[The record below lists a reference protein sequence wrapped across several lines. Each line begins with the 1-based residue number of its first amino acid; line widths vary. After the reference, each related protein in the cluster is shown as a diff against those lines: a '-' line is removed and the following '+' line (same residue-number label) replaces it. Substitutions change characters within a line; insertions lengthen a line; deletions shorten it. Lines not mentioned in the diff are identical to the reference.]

1 MSNDICDIT
10 DLDREICAHCHAD
23 SAPVAEPITA
33 PTVPGLYPDIPESV
47 YHGDPNSLSSTGV
60 RQLVKAGGPAKFN
73 GAVREDND
81 DFDLGTAAH
90 TLLLGTGAGIEVVDA
105 KTWQSAAAKAAKAK
119 ARTEGKVPL
128 LTKQYDVVKAMVDA
142 ALKQPEVAEL
152 FPGAPEGVAEMSAY
166 AMDPETWVML
176 RARFDYIVFGPDRR
190 VRVRDYKTSKDASPR
205 GFARSAV
212 DYGYY
217 VQAAHYWRVLE
228 ALGYVVDEF
237 ILLAQ
242 EKTPPYLTSLH
253 EFDRSALEAGDRIVT
268 AGARI
273 FAACR
278 ETGIWPGYGD
288 QTNVM
293 SLPSW
298 AGREW

>member
-1 MSNDICDIT
+1 VSNDICEAT
-10 DLDREICAHCHAD
+10 DLDREVCDHCRRKSETPPA
-23 SAPVAEPITA
+23 VITA
-33 PTVPGLYPDIPESV
+33 PIVPGLYPDIPESV

-60 RQLVKAGGPAKFN
+60 RQLVKPGGPAKFS
-73 GAVREDND
+73 GAVHEDND
-81 DFDLGTAAH
+81 DFDIGTAAH
-90 TLLLGTGAGIEVVDA
+90 TLLFGTGAGIEVCDF

-119 ARTEGKVPL
+119 ARAEGKVPL
-128 LTKQYDVVKAMVDA
+128 LTKQYAAVRAMVDE

-152 FPGAPEGVAEMSAY
+152 FPGAPDGVAEMSAY

-176 RARFDYIVFGPDRR
+176 RARFDYIVFGPDGH

-205 GFARSAV
+205 GFARSAA

-217 VQAAHYWRVLE
+217 VQVAHYWRVLE

-253 EFDRSALEAGDRIVT
+253 EFDRPAIEAGDRIVT

-278 ETGIWPGYGD
+278 ETDIWPGYGD